1 MKLAK
6 KQTDEK
12 PASFVAEIMRVI
24 FSLPAPNE
32 DTIYGSLSERD
43 YDVANN
49 ASANCTE
56 IYSNCKDS
64 LWNSDFI

>member
-1 MKLAK
+1 
-6 KQTDEK
+6 
-12 PASFVAEIMRVI
+12 MRVI

-32 DTIYGSLSERD
+32 DTVYGSLSERD

-49 ASANCTE
+49 DSVNCTE

-64 LWNSDFI
+64 LWTSDFV